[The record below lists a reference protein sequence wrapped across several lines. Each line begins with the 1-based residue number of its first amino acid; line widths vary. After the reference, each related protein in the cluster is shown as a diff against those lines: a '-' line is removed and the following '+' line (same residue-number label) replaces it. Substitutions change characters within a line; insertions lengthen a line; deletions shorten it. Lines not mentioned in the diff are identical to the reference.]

1 MKLVLFGDLHLDT
14 PFAWIGQVSKEAAR
28 KRRQAL
34 RDVLMRIIHLTEEV
48 KADALLCSGDLFEQE
63 RITPDTAAFLQKTF
77 ESVAPLP
84 VYIAPGNHDYFGPR
98 SPYAH
103 IRWSSNVHIFKEA
116 RLTPVCLQSGVT
128 LWGGAHCVPANAD
141 DFLAGFRTGE
151 RQGVHLALF
160 HGSELGWFDRD
171 GESKRPYA
179 PFRAEEIPAAGL
191 HHAFLGHIHTP
202 RDAERHTYPGNPDP
216 LGFGEIGERGAV
228 VITIRADGTVSR
240 ERRVVA
246 LSQVH
251 ELTVQVDGC
260 ASQQEVR
267 ERLTAALA
275 GLSGCVRVT
284 LAGQLRVEVDLQ
296 PRDLCSPVPGIDA
309 LVIRPANLCVAYDF
323 ESLRKETTVRGQ
335 FVDDVLRAELPE
347 QERRAVLVTGLR
359 ALESRSDLD
368 VV

>member
-14 PFAWIGQVSKEAAR
+14 PFAWIGHVSKEAAR

-34 RDVLMRIIHLTEEV
+34 RDVLVRIIHLTEEV

-63 RITPDTAAFLQKTF
+63 RITPDTAAFLQKAF
-77 ESVAPLP
+77 ENAAPLP

-103 IRWSSNVHIFKEA
+103 IPWSSNVHIFKEA
-116 RLTPVCLQSGVT
+116 TLTPVCLESGVT
-128 LWGGAHCVPANAD
+128 LWGAAHCAPANTD
-141 DFLAGFRTGE
+141 DFLTGFTTGG

-171 GESKRPYA
+171 GEGKRPYA
-179 PFRAEEIPAAGL
+179 PFRADEIPAAGL

-216 LGFGEIGERGAV
+216 LGFGETGERGAV
-228 VITIRADGTVSR
+228 VITVGADLTVDR

-246 LSQVH
+246 LSPVH

-260 ASQQEVR
+260 GSQQEVR
-267 ERLTAALA
+267 ERITAALA

-309 LVIRPANLCVAYDF
+309 LVIRPASLCVAYDF

-347 QERRAVLVTGLR
+347 EERRAVLVTGLR

-368 VV
+368 VS